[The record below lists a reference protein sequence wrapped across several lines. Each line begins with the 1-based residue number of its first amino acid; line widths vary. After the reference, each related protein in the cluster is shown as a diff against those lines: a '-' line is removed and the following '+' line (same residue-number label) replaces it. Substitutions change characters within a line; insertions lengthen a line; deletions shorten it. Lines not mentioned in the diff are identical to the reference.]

1 MGKRKGEAAK
11 TKTDTEIRAGSDRYR
26 MVLRPMNQWEYMRA
40 ESPRAVRE
48 AAVSTFKGVLLAGM
62 LFGVGLAS
70 IEFGWGFHNDFK
82 AVAAVAK
89 VELVAKVE
97 PAAKVAAAEAVRAEQ
112 EAKAAIEAASNVE
125 GRAVPSE
132 PGDLPLTT
140 GLKRLCKSNHVIL
153 ILFSTNQLRH
163 YWASQRYVC
172 WLAFVA

>member
-1 MGKRKGEAAK
+1 
-11 TKTDTEIRAGSDRYR
+11 
-26 MVLRPMNQWEYMRA
+26 
-40 ESPRAVRE
+40 
-48 AAVSTFKGVLLAGM
+48 M
-62 LFGVGLAS
+62 LFGVGLTS

-89 VELVAKVE
+89 VE
-97 PAAKVAAAEAVRAEQ
+97 PAAEAVRAEQ